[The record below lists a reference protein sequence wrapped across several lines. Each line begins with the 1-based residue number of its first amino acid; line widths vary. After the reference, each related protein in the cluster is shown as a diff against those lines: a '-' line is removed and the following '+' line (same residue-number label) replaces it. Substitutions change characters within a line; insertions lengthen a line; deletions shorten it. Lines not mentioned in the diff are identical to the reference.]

1 MTRVF
6 DDRSNQ
12 MLRGVHPDLVRVMR
26 ASLAAAPFPF
36 RITEGLRT
44 IERQRQLVAK
54 GASRTL
60 KSRHLPH
67 RLDGLSRAVDLV
79 PLVDLDN
86 DGKIETEELYHWPL
100 YHKLAPVIKAEAARL
115 GIAIV
120 WGGDWRTFK
129 DGPHWELD
137 RRVYPA

>member
-6 DDRSNQ
+6 DARSEQ
-12 MLRGVHPDLVRVMR
+12 LLRGVHPDLVRVMR
-26 ASLAAAPFPF
+26 AALAAAPFPF

-44 IERQRQLVAK
+44 IARQRQLVAI
-54 GASRTL
+54 GASKTMR
-60 KSRHLPH
+60 SRHLTGH
-67 RLDGLSRAVDLV
+67 AVDLV

-86 DGKIETEELYHWPL
+86 DGKIETEEIYHWPL
-100 YHKLAPVIKAEAARL
+100 FHKLAPVIKAEAARL

-137 RRVYPA
+137 RRKYPA